1 MRSCHLLLLLMI
13 GFTSSVWSQDS
24 EVVLTRSRNVSM
36 TAEQAWANCIEIV
49 RAAPVIVNTI
59 DSDSQLVAF
68 TMPLGTQDVKNLV
81 LDAPDIDKKQAL
93 TLHVTVWISARE
105 KASRVYVRAVPNVGG
120 YFAHSNGQVERQLLD
135 AIEKG
140 GSWMPRGT
148 NSDRKNIA
156 DALPEAVRLK
166 ALDTLAASP
175 RLKLNT
181 SSLKPSLLTV
191 SLSIRTSD
199 LGSFVSGLG
208 KNYYPGI
215 AHATLWFEPDGS
227 GTAVRIKTLI
237 FESGSLSPVPLESN
251 GKLEAA
257 LLDAVKSRLSG
268 STDAAVS
275 VGSDYRGKPEFWNVL
290 FGLDATPK
298 SDDQPPRLLRE
309 LPVPIERAWQSA
321 LNVLVQNHVIG
332 RVDRN
337 GGGIEFLSAHSSQAA
352 AAKYFVHSVLVEF
365 TPSGTG
371 VQMSLS
377 IPRPQEPLAEAE
389 NELKVLAGQVGT
401 ELFIKDRLTWLTTKK
416 ESK

>member
-1 MRSCHLLLLLMI
+1 M
-13 GFTSSVWSQDS
+13 
-24 EVVLTRSRNVSM
+24 
-36 TAEQAWANCIEIV
+36 
-49 RAAPVIVNTI
+49 
-59 DSDSQLVAF
+59 
-68 TMPLGTQDVKNLV
+68 
-81 LDAPDIDKKQAL
+81 
-93 TLHVTVWISARE
+93 
-105 KASRVYVRAVPNVGG
+105 
-120 YFAHSNGQVERQLLD
+120 
-135 AIEKG
+135 
-140 GSWMPRGT
+140 
-148 NSDRKNIA
+148 
-156 DALPEAVRLK
+156 
-166 ALDTLAASP
+166 
-175 RLKLNT
+175 
-181 SSLKPSLLTV
+181 
-191 SLSIRTSD
+191 
-199 LGSFVSGLG
+199 GSFVSGLG

-290 FGLDATPK
+290 FGLDAPPK

-389 NELKVLAGQVGT
+389 TGT